1 MMFMDRFCM
10 NTSADA
16 CSAPAGQYASMTSN
30 SNCAIV
36 MDTAIAAVSFFPI
49 DLREVLRLPARI
61 IPA

>member
-16 CSAPAGQYASMTSN
+16 CSAPAGQCASMT